1 MKYKRIKPNQYR
13 GLLYLVVIDMTL
25 CMILIFLRKW
35 IKIKGLITITG
46 LGGLLG
52 IAIALWKRKAI
63 RYAFLFNDFIMRQEI
78 VQYTYDKNKK
88 RIDYYP
94 QMFFKEE
101 NGILY
106 FKLRLDGS
114 IISRK
119 FRDLAQPLSDFLRW
133 YS

>member
-88 RIDYYP
+88 
-94 QMFFKEE
+94 E
-101 NGILY
+101 
-106 FKLRLDGS
+106 
-114 IISRK
+114 
-119 FRDLAQPLSDFLRW
+119 
-133 YS
+133 

>member
-1 MKYKRIKPNQYR
+1 MCALEGRHSMKYKRIKPNQYR

-88 RIDYYP
+88 RYC
-94 QMFFKEE
+94 
-101 NGILY
+101 
-106 FKLRLDGS
+106 
-114 IISRK
+114 
-119 FRDLAQPLSDFLRW
+119 
-133 YS
+133 

>member
-25 CMILIFLRKW
+25 CMILIFLKKW
-35 IKIKGLITITG
+35 IKIEGLITITG

-88 RIDYYP
+88 
-94 QMFFKEE
+94 K
-101 NGILY
+101 N
-106 FKLRLDGS
+106 RLLPTNVLQR
-114 IISRK
+114 RK
-119 FRDLAQPLSDFLRW
+119 RNSVLQIAARW
-133 YS
+133 VNYI

>member
-78 VQYTYDKNKK
+78 VQYTYDKNMGQLYLENSVIL
-88 RIDYYP
+88 RSHYP
-94 QMFFKEE
+94 
-101 NGILY
+101 I
-106 FKLRLDGS
+106 
-114 IISRK
+114 
-119 FRDLAQPLSDFLRW
+119 FLRW